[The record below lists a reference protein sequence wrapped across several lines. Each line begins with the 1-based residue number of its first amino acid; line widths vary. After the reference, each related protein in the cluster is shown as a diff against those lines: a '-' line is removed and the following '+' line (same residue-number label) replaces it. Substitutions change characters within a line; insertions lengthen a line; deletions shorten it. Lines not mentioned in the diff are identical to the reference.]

1 MDVTAP
7 AILQIGIVLL
17 LAASAGWLMRRV
29 GLPAVVGYLGVGLL
43 VSPFTPGYVA
53 DRHQL
58 QLFADI
64 GVVLLLFE
72 VGIEI
77 DPLKLGRDQRQFLW
91 VVPLHTAAT
100 ATLAALIGMAAGL
113 AWKGGLIFGVSI
125 ALSSS
130 VVVVNITRSVRR
142 TTNLATNQALLGWS
156 IVQDVTGVVLAAA
169 VLPTLGLQGRP
180 LWLAVLGILAFG
192 GVTVAAAALLPHILR
207 RLQDQPD
214 LFLLFSVAAGLTLAA
229 VGERV
234 FALPLALSA
243 FLAGLAISEG
253 PVTALA
259 RQRLLP
265 FRDLFAVLF
274 FVAVGSLIDPAGLPS
289 ALKWIAVVLGLVLVV
304 KAGSILGLARLLRQ
318 PGVSPWQLA
327 AGLGQIGEFSFVL
340 ASVGVAEELITPR
353 VYAAI
358 LCGVV
363 ATIILS
369 TIVVRR
375 RPASRPAALA
385 EA

>member
-1 MDVTAP
+1 MEVTAP

-29 GLPAVVGYLGVGLL
+29 GLPAVVGYLAVGLL

-58 QLFADI
+58 ELFADI

-77 DPLKLGRDQRQFLW
+77 DPFKLGRDQRQFLW

-113 AWKGGLIFGVSI
+113 AWKGGLIFGLSI

-142 TTNLATNQALLGWS
+142 TTNLATNEALLSWS
-156 IVQDVTGVVLAAA
+156 IVQDVAGVVLAAA

-192 GVTVAAAALLPHILR
+192 AVTVTAAALLPHILR

-274 FVAVGSLIDPAGLPS
+274 FVAVGSLIDPAGIPS
-289 ALKWIAVVLGLVLVV
+289 ALKWIAVVLGLVLVL

-340 ASVGVAEELITPR
+340 ASVGVAEQLITPR

-375 RPASRPAALA
+375 RPASRPAALI

>member
-1 MDVTAP
+1 MEVTAP

-17 LAASAGWLMRRV
+17 LAATAGWLMRQI

-91 VVPLHTAAT
+91 VVPLHTVAIAA
-100 ATLAALIGMAAGL
+100 LAALAGIAAGL
-113 AWKGGLIFGVSI
+113 AWKGGLIFGLSI

-130 VVVVNITRSVRR
+130 VVVVNVTRSVRR
-142 TTNLATNQALLGWS
+142 TTNFATNQALLSWS
-156 IVQDVTGVVLAAA
+156 IVQDLAGVVLAAA

-192 GVTVAAAALLPHILR
+192 AVTVAAAALLPHILR
-207 RLQDQPD
+207 RLQHQPD
-214 LFLLFSVAAGLTLAA
+214 LFLLFSVATGLTLAA

-234 FALPLALSA
+234 FALPLAFAA

-253 PVTALA
+253 PLTVIA

-274 FVAVGSLIDPAGLPS
+274 FVAVGSLIDPAGIPS
-289 ALKWIAVVLGLVLVV
+289 ALKWIALVLGLVLVL
-304 KAGSILGLARLLRQ
+304 KAGSMLGIAHLLQR

-327 AGLGQIGEFSFVL
+327 SGLGQIGEFSFVL
-340 ASVGVAEELITPR
+340 ASVGVAEHLIAPR
-353 VYAAI
+353 IYTAM
-358 LCGVV
+358 LSGVV

-375 RPASRPAALA
+375 RPAPRTPALA
-385 EA
+385 EV

>member
-29 GLPAVVGYLGVGLL
+29 GLPAVVGYLAVGLL

-91 VVPLHTAAT
+91 VVPLHTFAT

-113 AWKGGLIFGVSI
+113 AWKGGLIFGLSI

-142 TTNLATNQALLGWS
+142 TTNLATNEALLSWS

-192 GVTVAAAALLPHILR
+192 AVTVAAAALLPQILR

-274 FVAVGSLIDPAGLPS
+274 FVAVGSLIDPAGIPS

-304 KAGSILGLARLLRQ
+304 KAGSMLGIARLLRQ

-327 AGLGQIGEFSFVL
+327 AGLGQVGEFSYVL
-340 ASVGVAEELITPR
+340 ASVGVAEHLITPR
-353 VYAAI
+353 IYAAI

-375 RPASRPAALA
+375 RPASRPAVLA

>member
-1 MDVTAP
+1 
-7 AILQIGIVLL
+7 
-17 LAASAGWLMRRV
+17 
-29 GLPAVVGYLGVGLL
+29 
-43 VSPFTPGYVA
+43 
-53 DRHQL
+53 
-58 QLFADI
+58 
-64 GVVLLLFE
+64 
-72 VGIEI
+72 
-77 DPLKLGRDQRQFLW
+77 
-91 VVPLHTAAT
+91 
-100 ATLAALIGMAAGL
+100 
-113 AWKGGLIFGVSI
+113 
-125 ALSSS
+125 
-130 VVVVNITRSVRR
+130 
-142 TTNLATNQALLGWS
+142 
-156 IVQDVTGVVLAAA
+156 
-169 VLPTLGLQGRP
+169 LGLQGRP

-192 GVTVAAAALLPHILR
+192 AVTVAAAALLPQILR

-274 FVAVGSLIDPAGLPS
+274 FVAVGRLIDPAGIPS

>member
-1 MDVTAP
+1 V
-7 AILQIGIVLL
+7 
-17 LAASAGWLMRRV
+17 
-29 GLPAVVGYLGVGLL
+29 
-43 VSPFTPGYVA
+43 
-53 DRHQL
+53 
-58 QLFADI
+58 
-64 GVVLLLFE
+64 
-72 VGIEI
+72 
-77 DPLKLGRDQRQFLW
+77 
-91 VVPLHTAAT
+91 
-100 ATLAALIGMAAGL
+100 
-113 AWKGGLIFGVSI
+113 
-125 ALSSS
+125 
-130 VVVVNITRSVRR
+130 
-142 TTNLATNQALLGWS
+142 
-156 IVQDVTGVVLAAA
+156 
-169 VLPTLGLQGRP
+169 
-180 LWLAVLGILAFG
+180 
-192 GVTVAAAALLPHILR
+192 
-207 RLQDQPD
+207 
-214 LFLLFSVAAGLTLAA
+214 
-229 VGERV
+229 
-234 FALPLALSA
+234 ALSA
-243 FLAGLAISEG
+243 FLAGLAVSEG
-253 PVTALA
+253 PVTALP

-265 FRDLFAVLF
+265 FRDLFALLF